1 MDDSVNIK
9 PTLEISYKEFVAVL
23 RRWEAFVW
31 LELKKMPEAIPAIS
45 SEESMCHQ
53 VDADVEVTS
62 NIRLSELAEVLWR
75 SLEAGAKEV
84 PRIHDEAFAKDQV
97 AFFVDM
103 YSSVDKL
110 IPVDRIY
117 GNLHSSYPRVE
128 PPMELFVKLG
138 KPAQE
143 IIVRKDHLTKAIN
156 IYARAKQSIAEKVR
170 EVREAEEER
179 LREAR
184 ERRAAPDYVNPIQG
198 PTRKRVRELDKNQ
211 CVFCGAQV
219 GDRHGKY
226 SYVRLSPKGYKPN
239 DVVLS
244 CKPCEAKLE
253 GRTPA
258 DAEVTMGFGRFS
270 MKTYDK
276 SV

>member
-1 MDDSVNIK
+1 MDDNANIK
-9 PTLEISYKEFVAVL
+9 PILEISYKDFVAVL

-53 VDADVEVTS
+53 IDADVEVTS
-62 NIRLSELAEVLWR
+62 NIRLSELAEALWR
-75 SLEAGAKEV
+75 SLEVGAKEV
-84 PRIHDEAFAKDQV
+84 PRIHDEVFAKEQV
-97 AFFVDM
+97 ECFVDM
-103 YSSVDKL
+103 YSSADKL
-110 IPVDRIY
+110 IPVDQIY
-117 GNLHSSYPRVE
+117 GTLHSSYPRVE

-143 IIVRKDHLTKAIN
+143 IIVRKDYLTKAIN

-198 PTRKRVRELDKNQ
+198 TTRKRVRELDKNQ
-211 CVFCGAQV
+211 CEFCGAEV

-226 SYVRLSPKGYKPN
+226 SYVRLTLKGYKPD
-239 DVVLS
+239 DVLLS
-244 CKPCEAKLE
+244 CKTCEAKLE

-258 DAEVTMGFGRFS
+258 EAGMTMEFGRFN
-270 MKTYDK
+270 KK
-276 SV
+276 I